1 MLPLSNPFLWLPFL
15 MAALVNLFDSCPCKP
30 FLMAALVK
38 PFMIDTFSNSF
49 YLCRSLFNFYLLKN
63 KNYEKI
69 EFQKAK
75 KKKEKKIRNR
85 NEPHSL
91 LEKLLAK
98 MFVWANLTSP
108 HSEKYCFFSRIFL
121 GMLNQIQISL
131 KWESP

>member
-1 MLPLSNPFLWLPFL
+1 

-75 KKKEKKIRNR
+75 KKKKKKSEIAM
-85 NEPHSL
+85 SL
-91 LEKLLAK
+91 I
-98 MFVWANLTSP
+98 
-108 HSEKYCFFSRIFL
+108 HFL
-121 GMLNQIQISL
+121 KNYWQKCLYEQISRRL
-131 KWESP
+131 TAKSIAFFLEYSWVC